1 MCIRKKT
8 CKPIKL
14 KGGIMNYACYID
26 QGSDFSSQRTQFIHI
41 QIISTRYPKTGKT
54 SWPIL

>member
-1 MCIRKKT
+1 
-8 CKPIKL
+8 
-14 KGGIMNYACYID
+14 MNYACYID